1 MPYPTFYNLP
11 DEKRQRVMDA
21 VWAEFTTYSYMEAS
35 INRIIHAANISRG
48 SFYQYF
54 SGKPDLFSYVLSI
67 IYESGKQMFL
77 AQLTAHNN
85 DLFFA
90 VLGIYDMILW
100 KKGRSRS
107 LEQRRIRSLI
117 DLNSD
122 LDMSQFAVRLDCE
135 SIVREVR
142 ALMQRSGYLL
152 ETEQECSA
160 LLHMLAAITTTNL
173 ATTMR
178 HPQDEEKNRRLLEQ
192 QLLII
197 RRGLVPCEP

>member
-1 MPYPTFYNLP
+1 
-11 DEKRQRVMDA
+11 
-21 VWAEFTTYSYMEAS
+21 
-35 INRIIHAANISRG
+35 
-48 SFYQYF
+48 
-54 SGKPDLFSYVLSI
+54 
-67 IYESGKQMFL
+67 
-77 AQLTAHNN
+77 
-85 DLFFA
+85 
-90 VLGIYDMILW
+90 MILW

-122 LDMSQFAVRLDCE
+122 LDMSQFAVRLGCE

-173 ATTMR
+173 ANTMR